1 VEAHFH
7 NEGINEVEKACEFY
21 TDDIVW
27 EAPARNLRF
36 VNKQDVIDNYHKM
49 FASAKNVEF
58 RNYSALQRVNEWS
71 TTASSDSNSL
81 GLILFRSP

>member
-1 VEAHFH
+1 
-7 NEGINEVEKACEFY
+7 
-21 TDDIVW
+21 
-27 EAPARNLRF
+27 
-36 VNKQDVIDNYHKM
+36 VIDNYHKM